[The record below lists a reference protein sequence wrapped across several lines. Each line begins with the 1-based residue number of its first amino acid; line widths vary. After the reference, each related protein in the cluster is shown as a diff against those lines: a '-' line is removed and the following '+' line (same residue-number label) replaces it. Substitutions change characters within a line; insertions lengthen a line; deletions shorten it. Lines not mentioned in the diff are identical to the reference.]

1 VIDRAAV
8 YVSTAEDV
16 LTAQTAV
23 AHRPLGFRAIV
34 AAVRAGARAVYVPA
48 TFRDTAI
55 GAAVAASP
63 RARDAVVWLKDGD
76 LPEPGPLILLPAAVL
91 IPVDVLRPL
100 VGGPPGA
107 AVAAP
112 GGTDAPALTVDAS
125 MAKALGGALAAGT
138 PLGGEIARLGLQPAI
153 DTRGVVA
160 RDAAGRAEA
169 ERRLRAAL
177 GSAIDTRLDVQ
188 LHRRFSHYVTRAAI
202 AAGVTP
208 NAITLASL
216 VLGLAAVWCFWRAT
230 TASALVGLFI
240 YVIAVILDHSDGEVA
255 RLTLT
260 ESRVGEWLDTVADTS
275 VHALSVVAMGVTCQ
289 ELTGIGVSLGLVGA
303 SGIVAS
309 AFVHKW
315 WPPQGAGGMGGAV
328 EDFGSRDGFYAL
340 LLIFIALRTFASWL
354 LPVLMI
360 VVALGSNAYWV
371 VRAAWAVRGRR

>member
-1 VIDRAAV
+1 GRARQEGGARGVGCRGRGRGLLQVRRRGGAGLRSFPGARHRGEAGPQRGRRRAAHAGDLPPRWLGGRHRAALARDRLRRRPAPRRGGCATARRPAGRRVIARAAV
-8 YVSTAEDV
+8 YVSTAEDI

-63 RARDAVVWLKDGD
+63 RARDAVVWLKGGD

-100 VGGPPGA
+100 VGGTPGA

-169 ERRLRAAL
+169 
-177 GSAIDTRLDVQ
+177 
-188 LHRRFSHYVTRAAI
+188 
-202 AAGVTP
+202 
-208 NAITLASL
+208 
-216 VLGLAAVWCFWRAT
+216 
-230 TASALVGLFI
+230 
-240 YVIAVILDHSDGEVA
+240 
-255 RLTLT
+255 
-260 ESRVGEWLDTVADTS
+260 
-275 VHALSVVAMGVTCQ
+275 
-289 ELTGIGVSLGLVGA
+289 
-303 SGIVAS
+303 
-309 AFVHKW
+309 
-315 WPPQGAGGMGGAV
+315 
-328 EDFGSRDGFYAL
+328 
-340 LLIFIALRTFASWL
+340 
-354 LPVLMI
+354 
-360 VVALGSNAYWV
+360 
-371 VRAAWAVRGRR
+371 